1 MKTIRPYIN
10 PEKRNHGFTLIELL
24 VVIVILAILM
34 AIAIPAYLSQQ
45 KKAKDSA
52 AKQYL
57 TVAWKSARTAAVD
70 NSGNYPTTAASLVS
84 TIQAS
89 EPELSVVAG
98 SKSDV
103 SATNDKKVV
112 IDTSSL
118 SGSSITLYVESASGT
133 IWSLTAS
140 NTSSPDYE
148 AVAAATDQDLVAAM
162 LGKGAVAAGD
172 YFGTNGTYV
181 AMTTAAL
188 KSYDGTIDDAL
199 NVESGT
205 FAAYC
210 LNYTLNATT
219 ESIDQTGARH
229 ASLDCTGPT
238 LP

>member
-1 MKTIRPYIN
+1 MGTPLRRPRSAGRTLAGRSLSSRFFSCLTYREMSAATKERSHTPAMKTIRPYIN

-112 IDTSSL
+112 
-118 SGSSITLYVESASGT
+118 
-133 IWSLTAS
+133 
-140 NTSSPDYE
+140 
-148 AVAAATDQDLVAAM
+148 
-162 LGKGAVAAGD
+162 
-172 YFGTNGTYV
+172 
-181 AMTTAAL
+181 
-188 KSYDGTIDDAL
+188 
-199 NVESGT
+199 
-205 FAAYC
+205 
-210 LNYTLNATT
+210 
-219 ESIDQTGARH
+219 
-229 ASLDCTGPT
+229 
-238 LP
+238 